1 MVSFL
6 DKTAGAPEGMSQGES
21 EPQVIELLPL
31 QSYLSLQSKVTA
43 ANMAYD
49 ELITE
54 LSRRR
59 TLSWPDAVEVAS

>member
-31 QSYLSLQSKVTA
+31 QSYLSPQSKVTA

-49 ELITE
+49 GLITE

-59 TLSWPDAVEVAS
+59 TLSWLDAVEVSS